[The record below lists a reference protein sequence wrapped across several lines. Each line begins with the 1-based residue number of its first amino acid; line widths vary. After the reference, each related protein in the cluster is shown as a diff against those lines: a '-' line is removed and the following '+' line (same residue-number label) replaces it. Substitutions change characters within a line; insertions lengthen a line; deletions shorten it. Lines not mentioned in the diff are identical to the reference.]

1 MKDAIPFSVVIA
13 NKVRQGIRSGVPVKD
28 IMGSIQKYQ
37 NAPASTATFY
47 KLYGNIISE
56 EKADIVSRIGD
67 VVVQQALDGDFKS
80 QELYLRSKGGWSPTS
95 TVNEVEQNTD
105 PDVDESAIDSLM
117 VLLGKISDPE
127 EGSSNEQSSK
137 DYDEDKKSYG

>member
-1 MKDAIPFSVVIA
+1 MKDALPFSVVIA
-13 NKVRQGIRSGVPVKD
+13 NKVRKGIRSGVPVKD

-37 NAPASTATFY
+37 YAPASTTTFY
-47 KLYGNIISE
+47 KLYGSIISE

-95 TVNEVEQNTD
+95 TVNEVEQDVD
-105 PDVDESAIDSLM
+105 PDTDESAIDSLM
-117 VLLGKISDPE
+117 VLLGKSSDPE
-127 EGSSNEQSSK
+127 QGNS
-137 DYDEDKKSYG
+137 DYDADEKNSG